1 MEDYKDEMFEDGAE
15 VIMDRLASV
24 ADAVGE
30 KLGIALAKLAEKVNL
45 RSGIHFPSN
54 RKLHSTD
61 RGQHLRALGGCT
73 R

>member
-1 MEDYKDEMFEDGAE
+1 MFEDGAE

-24 ADAVGE
+24 AEAVGE

-45 RSGIHFPSN
+45 RSDFHYPSN
-54 RKLHSTD
+54 RKFRSTD